1 VLDLRQLRYFV
12 AIVDAGSLTR
22 AAEVLHIAQP
32 ALSQQMAS
40 VEQDTGVR
48 LLNRSVKGVTPTDA
62 GWAVYRHAQTLLKL
76 AEQTRDVAQGAGAHV
91 SGRVRIGMPSSVA
104 MILAAPMLK
113 ALHKR
118 YPGILVELYESP
130 STYLAAQ
137 LFDERVDLSV
147 LVDETPSP
155 GLVSQPLVDER
166 LYFVHARKD
175 NPLPQ
180 RKTVPLA
187 QLAEVPMILTTR
199 ATTLRQMVD
208 AAFLAARIAP
218 PVRAEASSIQTLLTV
233 VAQGGVGTLIPFS
246 ALSWHPATRSLDQ
259 CLVEPAVVRR
269 ASLAWSRTAAQT
281 EATECVRA
289 VIVDVVRAMVQT
301 RKWRGTTLC

>member
-1 VLDLRQLRYFV
+1 
-12 AIVDAGSLTR
+12 
-22 AAEVLHIAQP
+22 
-32 ALSQQMAS
+32 
-40 VEQDTGVR
+40 
-48 LLNRSVKGVTPTDA
+48 
-62 GWAVYRHAQTLLKL
+62 
-76 AEQTRDVAQGAGAHV
+76 
-91 SGRVRIGMPSSVA
+91 
-104 MILAAPMLK
+104 
-113 ALHKR
+113 
-118 YPGILVELYESP
+118 
-130 STYLAAQ
+130 
-137 LFDERVDLSV
+137 V

-155 GLVSQPLVDER
+155 GLISQALVDER
-166 LYFVHARKD
+166 LYFVHARKG
-175 NPLPQ
+175 NPLPS
-180 RKTVPLA
+180 RKSVPLE

-233 VAQGGVGTLIPFS
+233 VAQGGMGTLIPFS

-269 ASLAWSRTAAQT
+269 ASLAWSRTATLT

-289 VIVDVVRAMVQT
+289 VIVDVVRSMVQT